1 MEEEEIIEILKERG
15 KKTKNLKGI
24 AEETKIKI
32 FIKKEKRCDLILFI
46 FDRSIFL

>member
-24 AEETKIKI
+24 AKETKIKI
-32 FIKKEKRCDLILFI
+32 YIKERKEMCFDFIYF
-46 FDRSIFL
+46 